1 MPRPRKFR
9 RVCCMPAT
17 EYFGPICS
25 GGNSNA
31 EPTAMIPL
39 ECPVIQMS
47 VDEYETIRL
56 MDLEGCTQETCAT
69 QMGIAR
75 TTVQGIYNEARRK
88 LADALV
94 HGKRLTI
101 TGGDYMLCENFETG
115 CGHGCRKKCH
125 ETCHGTKQP

>member
-9 RVCCMPAT
+9 RVCCMPIT
-17 EYFGPICS
+17 ECFGPICS
-25 GGNSNA
+25 DENINMEFASML
-31 EPTAMIPL
+31 PID
-39 ECPVIQMS
+39 CPIVHMS

-56 MDLEGCTQETCAT
+56 MDLEGCTQEECAI

-75 TTVQGIYNEARRK
+75 TTVQGIYNDARKK

-101 TGGDYMLCENFETG
+101 TGGDYMLCENFEAG
-115 CGHGCRKKCH
+115 CGRGCNKKCH
-125 ETCHGTKQP
+125 QRCHSTI

>member
-9 RVCCMPAT
+9 RVCCMPIT

-25 GGNSNA
+25 GDTSNA
-31 EPTAMIPL
+31 ESAAMIPVD
-39 ECPVIQMS
+39 CPILQMS

-75 TTVQGIYNEARRK
+75 TTVQGIYNEARKK

-125 ETCHGTKQP
+125 ENCHLTKKL